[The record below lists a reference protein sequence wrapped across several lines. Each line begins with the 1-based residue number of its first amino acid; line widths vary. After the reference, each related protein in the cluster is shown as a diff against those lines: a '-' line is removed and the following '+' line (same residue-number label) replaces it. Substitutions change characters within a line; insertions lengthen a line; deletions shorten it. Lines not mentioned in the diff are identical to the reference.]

1 MTEPF
6 ARVPAGQR
14 GALDA
19 LFDSQPWGTIAV
31 DREQRVLFATAAA
44 ARLLR
49 LTIRAGTPF
58 ADLMRACGVT
68 DFDGQGGEYAQ
79 EIEFQAGAAWLWL
92 TRHAVEDSESIA
104 VVYALVDIT
113 RMRRALGERMESLRF
128 MSHDLRSPQNSIVAL
143 TQLHESD
150 PQVFEACGGMARI
163 AELARYALSIGD
175 KFVLTSMESGLQ
187 PRDLARFDLCATVRS
202 LIPQL
207 DVAAVYRGVALRLWL
222 AEGYAVWMSGVRV
235 FVARALQNLV
245 DNAIRASAPGNPV
258 TVLLKI
264 EDGYAVITVSDVA
277 GGLPGLAAQRVMHD
291 FDALAGQSSGAF
303 GLGLKLTARI
313 VQMHGG
319 TLHAQA
325 NADAGTD
332 FVMRLPCLTSRRGKH
347 ATPGATP
354 GHGGF
359 ATLERPDAN

>member
-1 MTEPF
+1 MTEPL
-6 ARVPAGQR
+6 ALPAA
-14 GALDA
+14 ALDA

-31 DREQRVLFATAAA
+31 DREQRVLFVTAAA
-44 ARLLR
+44 TRLLQR
-49 LTIRAGTPF
+49 TIRSGAPF
-58 ADLMRACGVT
+58 AELMRTYGVT
-68 DFDGQGGEYAQ
+68 DFDAKGGEHRQ
-79 EIEFQAGAAWLWL
+79 EIEFQAGATWLWL
-92 TRHAVEDSESIA
+92 TRHAVEDSEPIA
-104 VVYALVDIT
+104 AAYALVDIT
-113 RMRRALGERMESLRF
+113 SMRRALGERMESLRF

-150 PQVFEACGGMARI
+150 PRAFEACGGMQRI

-175 KFVLTSMESGLQ
+175 KFVLTSMESGLR
-187 PRDLARFDLCATVRS
+187 PHDLVRFDLCATIRS

-222 AEGYAVWMSGVRV
+222 AEGDAVWMSGVRV

-245 DNAIRASAPGNPV
+245 DNAIRASAPGDPV
-258 TVLLKI
+258 TVLLKVV
-264 EDGYAVITVSDVA
+264 DGYAVITVSDAA
-277 GGLPGLAAQRVMHD
+277 GGLPGLAARRVMHD

-303 GLGLKLTARI
+303 GLGLKLTARV

-325 NADAGTD
+325 NADTGTD
-332 FVMRLPCLTSRRGKH
+332 FVMRLPCLTSRRKH
-347 ATPGATP
+347 AMPGATP